1 MVKSGYKQ
9 TEIGVIPEDWEV
21 NELGNIGNVNTGMT
35 PATNNRNFYGE
46 EYYFVSPSD
55 LGKGKYILNSEKK
68 LSKLGFSIARK
79 YPKNSILFTC
89 IGSTIGK
96 AGISLFELT
105 SNQQINAVLPNDLYS
120 SDFVYYFLTFISPK
134 IKLGA
139 SEQAVPMINK
149 TEFSKTQI
157 PLPPLPEQQAI
168 AEALSDADD
177 WIESL
182 EQLIAKKRVLKQGA
196 MQELL
201 TPKEDW
207 EESTI
212 FSITDNIIDYRG
224 VTPKKLGM
232 EWGNGNIV
240 ALSAGNV
247 KRGYI
252 DFNSECYLGSQDLYK
267 RWMRNGNPKKDDI
280 VFTLEA
286 PLGNI
291 ALIPDNKKY
300 IMSQRTILLQLN
312 KKFDSMFI
320 FQLLFSKAFQDYILE
335 SATGSTAQGIKRQ
348 TFEKLLVKFPKS
360 LVEQTR
366 IATILSDMDLEIAAL
381 EQQLEKA
388 RQIKQGMMQELLTG
402 RIRLI

>member
-157 PLPPLPEQQAI
+157 PLPPLAEQQAI
-168 AEALSDADD
+168 AEALSDADA

-182 EQLIAKKRVLKQGA
+182 EQLIAKKRLLKQGA

-207 EESTI
+207 EV
-212 FSITDNIIDYRG
+212 R
-224 VTPKKLGM
+224 KLG
-232 EWGNGNIV
+232 EVLQFGSGKDYKH
-240 ALSAGNV
+240 LSIGDIPVYGTGGIMTMVNDYLYDGESV
-247 KRGYI
+247 GIGRKGTI
-252 DFNSECYLGSQDLYK
+252 DK
-267 RWMRNGNPKKDDI
+267 P
-280 VFTLEA
+280 VFLKGKFWTVDTLFFSHSFSNTL
-286 PLGNI
+286 P
-291 ALIPDNKKY
+291 KY
-300 IMSQRTILLQLN
+300 IYYQFLQIPWKEYNEASGVPSLN
-312 KKFDSMFI
+312 KKTLEQIEISMPSI
-320 FQLLFSKAFQDYILE
+320 
-335 SATGSTAQGIKRQ
+335 T
-348 TFEKLLVKFPKS
+348 
-360 LVEQTR
+360 EQTR
-366 IATILSDMDLEIAAL
+366 IAAILSDMDLEI
-381 EQQLEKA
+381 ETFEKQLEKA

-402 RIRLI
+402 RIRLV